1 LELRRILFPKTAKSQ
16 SNQNLAGERPAS
28 LVGGTEKSFAAVV
41 SNSGKMNGGGLDK
54 GKTIILEGIPE
65 VKEHS
70 KQNTK
75 LNPLTINMGKILSG
89 QEKGDLAVV
98 NLSINLELICGLNGE
113 WSLGK
118 TSIGKNS
125 NTADI

>member
-1 LELRRILFPKTAKSQ
+1 MELRRILFPKTAKSQ
-16 SNQNLAGERPAS
+16 SNQNLAGERPAN